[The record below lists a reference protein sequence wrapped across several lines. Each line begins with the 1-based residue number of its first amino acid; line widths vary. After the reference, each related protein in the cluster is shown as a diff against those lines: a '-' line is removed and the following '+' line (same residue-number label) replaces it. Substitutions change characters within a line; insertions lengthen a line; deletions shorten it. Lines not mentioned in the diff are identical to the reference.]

1 MANPAPRSPGGSIA
15 VSRAGARGSACRRR
29 SSGRLWRSPTGSKP
43 PDRPPRSRWEGA
55 ALAGSGCKD
64 AGKGPGNVGRC
75 SNTAPSSFLAS
86 CKRRGP
92 FRGPREVSAHA
103 RAPSAGADE
112 RSEALGQPDFGRA
125 APAGSVAERAERLET
140 RPQRVGRDGEGS
152 PEIGEG
158 SPNFGEESPD
168 FGEAFPNFGEAFP
181 NFGEGFPNFGEG
193 FPNFGER
200 SPNFGEAFPQIG
212 EESPDFGGVP
222 PNFGEPSPTLG
233 GELPNLGEAFPGR
246 SG

>member
-158 SPNFGEESPD
+158 FPNFGEESPD
-168 FGEAFPNFGEAFP
+168 
-181 NFGEGFPNFGEG
+181 
-193 FPNFGER
+193 FGER